1 MGQQKNT
8 CAWGLEKNCDIF
20 TWLDHFLLPFSVWWW
35 GDFPSLKQ
43 AKIDLKKEKIRFLND
58 VWKDYLKIWDRWNSQ
73 PLDHTGGAYSAP
85 YEPPHARANVRFV
98 LFIFSMFI
106 FLLVFQKSTIHLTL
120 KLWSKWIPWGL
131 YIRETVF
138 LCRIY
143 WFEEYCPKLQ
153 GELISRGNLIM
164 YYRPTTIKLNPWWK
178 NEVSKS
184 VWIKPSKGS
193 TCRN

>member
-1 MGQQKNT
+1 MMYGKT
-8 CAWGLEKNCDIF
+8 I
-20 TWLDHFLLPFSVWWW
+20 
-35 GDFPSLKQ
+35 
-43 AKIDLKKEKIRFLND
+43 
-58 VWKDYLKIWDRWNSQ
+58 WKSGISEIANPWTTQ
-73 PLDHTGGAYSAP
+73 GGAYSTP

-131 YIRETVF
+131 YMRETEF

-143 WFEEYCPKLQ
+143 WFEEYWPKLQ

-164 YYRPTTIKLNPWWK
+164 YYKPTTIKLNPWWK